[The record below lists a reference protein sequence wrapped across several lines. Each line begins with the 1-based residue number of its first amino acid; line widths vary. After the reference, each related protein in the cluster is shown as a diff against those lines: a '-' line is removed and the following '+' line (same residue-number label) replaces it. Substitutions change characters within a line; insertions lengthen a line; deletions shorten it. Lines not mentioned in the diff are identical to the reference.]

1 MSLFSFPALVNERAA
16 RIVAATVATSLVASL
31 AFHQTWIV
39 PALAVGFL
47 LRVGWGPKVSPLA
60 RTAVKVADRLG
71 EPKLVAGS
79 PKRFAQGIGA
89 ACPISATALYAV
101 GAVVAANVVVGM
113 VIVFAL
119 LEATIAF
126 CMGCWI
132 SSQLQRAGLVSPSV
146 CIACAP
152 RSLRP
157 EP

>member
-16 RIVAATVATSLVASL
+16 RLVATGVASLLVASL
-31 AFHQTWIV
+31 ALHQTWMV

-60 RTAVKVADRLG
+60 RTAVRFADRFG

-89 ACPISATALYAV
+89 ACTIAATALYAV
-101 GAVVAANVVVGM
+101 GAGTAANAVVGA
-113 VIVFAL
+113 VVVFAL

-132 SSQLQRAGLVSPSV
+132 YGQLQRVGLVSPSV
-146 CIACAP
+146 CIDCAP
-152 RSLRP
+152 SSVRR
-157 EP
+157 EV